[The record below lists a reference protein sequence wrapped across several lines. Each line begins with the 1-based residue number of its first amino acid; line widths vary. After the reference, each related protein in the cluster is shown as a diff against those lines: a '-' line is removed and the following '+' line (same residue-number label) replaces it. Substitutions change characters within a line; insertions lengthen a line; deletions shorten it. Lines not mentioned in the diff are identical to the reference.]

1 MKSDISKLYGSKKK
15 LIVES
20 VSNVHLEQAVKRRK
34 SRKSRKEKKDFSL
47 TDLNI
52 RTRKP
57 QNSSPSLMLRLL
69 NKCTTTLTGGEGMTT
84 NTVLYWFYLPHHLS
98 SHSHAPIPPPIATLS
113 HSPPLSAPS
122 LEHSTN
128 SFPRPSRR
136 PLPCSSLDS
145 SYTEPQ
151 YAQDHGHVHHPQH
164 YPPLPTHPHPPP
176 Q

>member
-15 LIVES
+15 PIVES
-20 VSNVHLEQAVKRRK
+20 ASNVRLEHAVKRRK
-34 SRKSRKEKKDFSL
+34 GGKSRKEKKDFSL

-52 RTRKP
+52 QTRKP
-57 QNSSPSLMLRLL
+57 QNSLPGLMLRLL
-69 NKCTTTLTGGEGMTT
+69 NERTTTLTGGEGTTT
-84 NTVLYWFYLPHHLS
+84 NTVLYRFYLPHHLS

-136 PLPCSSLDS
+136 PLPRSSLDS